1 MLRLLRHSLLGLSS
15 SAVLCGR
22 HHQSG
27 MHSQSTAAAAAAGNM
42 REQQAAAAEAVSA
55 EKVWALWNEG
65 NLFSLSLAQL
75 QGFLARAGVRTEPSA
90 KKAAVVR
97 QVEEYLH
104 SKDIAVKNGGQ
115 STQNQQQQHQG
126 GGGGGYGRWNQ
137 STVMQPETLLD
148 LAQAGFY
155 EGSANMAPKAFQLL
169 VSNTAADVVVSRVN
183 TTAFP
188 GFPANTE
195 CYTLSASEKDV
206 AIRSRYSKVLQWC
219 CLNMSNLQ
227 MDGELFVD
235 FGKLLLQPSVM
246 RKNRRIVSSFTLQQR
261 MQVSHPYTWVS
272 ALPESSVHTIQEELL
287 KPEGFMP
294 LGKGG
299 QITYSGTIKRAK
311 DQVNLEFDNK
321 GKVLSVNS
329 AWVNVQTAWCTRA
342 RGPDVRLLLRSRPPI
357 RRQEVEMYASMPII
371 QLSEDDVAD
380 VLPAEHGQLVYLSE
394 DETRLFEKVTEKGV
408 KFTVKEVKRQPLIV
422 LRDDEED
429 PRLEYSL
436 SVAIPANAGKATD
449 VRAVG
454 LAAFELAGKLA
465 GLVTEDYVKEYGC
478 EAAL

>member
-1 MLRLLRHSLLGLSS
+1 MLRLLRHSVIGPSSVLALS
-15 SAVLCGR
+15 R

-27 MHSQSTAAAAAAGNM
+27 AQQSAANM
-42 REQQAAAAEAVSA
+42 RDQQSVKTETVPP

-65 NLFSLSLAQL
+65 NLFSLSLVQL
-75 QGFLARAGVRTEPSA
+75 QGFLARSGLKTDPSA
-90 KKAAVVR
+90 KKSAVVR

-104 SKDIAVKNGGQ
+104 SKDVAAKGGAQ
-115 STQNQQQQHQG
+115 VSPSQQQQQH
-126 GGGGGYGRWNQ
+126 GGYGRWNQ

-169 VSNTAADVVVSRVN
+169 VSNTAADVVISRVN

-235 FGKLLLQPSVM
+235 FGKLLLQPTVM
-246 RKNRRIVSSFTLQQR
+246 RKNRSIVSSFTLQQR
-261 MQVSHPYTWVS
+261 MQLNYPYTWVS
-272 ALPESSVHTIQEELL
+272 TLPESCVNAIQEQLL
-287 KPEGFMP
+287 KPEGFVP
-294 LGKGG
+294 LSKGA
-299 QITYSGTIKRAK
+299 QLTYSGSIKRAK
-311 DQVNLEFDNK
+311 DQINLELDSK

-329 AWVNVQTAWCTRA
+329 GWVNVQTAWCTHA
-342 RGPDVRLLLRSRPPI
+342 CGPDVRLLLRSRPPM
-357 RRQEVEMYASMPII
+357 RRQEVEMYAAMPII
-371 QLSEDDVAD
+371 QLSEDDVSD

-394 DETRLFEKVTEKGV
+394 DETRLFEKVTDKGV
-408 KFTVKEVKRQPLIV
+408 KLTVKEVKRQPLIV
-422 LRDDEED
+422 LRDEEED

-436 SVAIPANAGKATD
+436 SVAVPANAGRVMD

-454 LAAFELAGKLA
+454 LAAFELAGQLA
-465 GLVTEDYVKEYGC
+465 SLVTEDFVKAYGC
-478 EAAL
+478 EAKL

>member
-22 HHQSG
+22 PQNSTRPQS
-27 MHSQSTAAAAAAGNM
+27 SAAGSV
-42 REQQAAAAEAVSA
+42 RDPQAPAKADAVSA

-75 QGFLARAGVRTEPSA
+75 QGFLNRAGVRTEPSA

-115 STQNQQQQHQG
+115 ATQNQQQQQQQQG

-261 MQVSHPYTWVS
+261 MQVSHPYYWVP
-272 ALPESSVHTIQEELL
+272 ALPESCVPAIQEELL

-294 LGKGG
+294 LGKGA

-311 DQVNLEFDNK
+311 DQLNLEFDNK

-329 AWVNVQTAWCTRA
+329 SWVNVQTAWCTRA
-342 RGPDVRLLLRSRPPI
+342 RGPDVRLLLRSRPAL

-371 QLSEDDVAD
+371 QLSDDDVAD

-408 KFTVKEVKRQPLIV
+408 KFTVREVKRQPLIV
-422 LRDDEED
+422 LRDEEED

-436 SVAIPANAGKATD
+436 SVAVPANAGKATD